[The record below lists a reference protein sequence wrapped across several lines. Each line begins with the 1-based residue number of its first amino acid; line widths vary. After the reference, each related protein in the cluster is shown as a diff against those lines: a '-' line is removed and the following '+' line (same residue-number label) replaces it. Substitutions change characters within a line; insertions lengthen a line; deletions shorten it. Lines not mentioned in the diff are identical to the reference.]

1 MIEVRDLTLGYF
13 DAPPVLQQVSL
24 RVGRGEV
31 VNVLGP
37 NGCGKTTLLRAILG
51 FLPVPRRSVFLEGR
65 PQEETSRRDLA
76 RTLAYVP
83 QMHTGVFAYQVLDVV
98 LMGRTARSPWLRFS
112 AEDVDRAMTA
122 LEQVRMASY
131 ARKSYLELSGG
142 QRQLVLIARALCQ
155 ECSALVL
162 SLIHI

>member
-24 RVGRGEV
+24 RVARGEV

-65 PQEETSRRDLA
+65 PQEEISRRDLA

-131 ARKSYLELSGG
+131 ARKSYLGAIRRATAACTYCAGLVSG
-142 QRQLVLIARALCQ
+142 VLGSCYG
-155 ECSALVL
+155 
-162 SLIHI
+162 